1 MRNDWANLL
10 IRDTEDEGQ
19 EWSRTWRLSNWA
31 HLQQLD
37 LEIDSKKFGETD
49 GCFFPCFRQDTWRNH
64 DGTGVGWDE
73 ELLKE
78 EAIQELDE
86 EIQLEVD
93 QVARVELARLKSVCY
108 VHHFDRWT
116 IAELF

>member
-1 MRNDWANLL
+1 MKGKSDHGHEGYQIEHIYSNL
-10 IRDTEDEGQ
+10 IWKSTAK
-19 EWSRTWRLSNWA
+19 S
-31 HLQQLD
+31 LD
-37 LEIDSKKFGETD
+37 KLMVV
-49 GCFFPCFRQDTWRNH
+49 FFPCFRQDTWRNH